1 MNEQNENKNTE
12 LDPIQ
17 EEKKEFGD
25 VVENVQE
32 SKEENDWLMEDKN
45 QGDGKETENSS
56 QEGETPASE
65 AETTQEDTVEV
76 DPWESF
82 DDSTEVRECSC
93 QYEPPYG
100 EPVSSDSA
108 TEKKSKKAS
117 KGSKGFVAL
126 IISIVIVLSFVAG
139 AVAGRLISDDE
150 NRFPTLAGSN
160 GSGSQTHSTFAAV
173 VEEVAASVVEIEGS
187 GSGVII
193 DQRGYILTNEHV
205 VSDFVANDLKITVVL
220 HDGKTQ
226 CVAEYVGGD
235 AKYDVAVLKI
245 ETSASLSV
253 AKIGKSSDLKV
264 GDEVLAIGNPLATLG
279 GTVTNG
285 IISAKDRQIRVENSL
300 MTLLQ
305 TNAEINPGNSG
316 GGLFNMSGELIGIVN
331 AKQFATGIEGLG
343 FAIPIDLAWGY
354 AQDIMEYGYVTGK
367 PYIGISFVENS
378 KGGVYIT
385 SSTNKLLKEGDQ
397 ILVMDGNPINK
408 ISDMYPVIDSM
419 KVGDV
424 IEMTVLRGGERLTL
438 DIEVVEYKPA
448 E

>member
-1 MNEQNENKNTE
+1 MMSEQNENKNTE
-12 LDPIQ
+12 LDPIL
-17 EEKKEFGD
+17 EENKEFSD

-32 SKEENDWLMEDKN
+32 SREENSALLEDENKA
-45 QGDGKETENSS
+45 DGEEAEAPA
-56 QEGETPASE
+56 QEGETSASQEESLGEDAVTATSSDISNGSTTE
-65 AETTQEDTVEV
+65 AV
-76 DPWESF
+76 
-82 DDSTEVRECSC
+82 ECSC
-93 QYEPPYG
+93 RYEPPYG
-100 EPVSSDSA
+100 EPVSPEIA
-108 TEKKSKKAS
+108 IQKKPKKSA
-117 KGSKGFVAL
+117 KGLIAL
-126 IISIVIVLSFVAG
+126 IIAISIVLAFIAG
-139 AVAGRLISDDE
+139 AVAGQWFLE
-150 NRFPTLAGSN
+150 NDSKFPIPAGN
-160 GSGSQTHSTFAAV
+160 DGHGSQTHSTFSAV
-173 VEEVAASVVEIEGS
+173 VEEVAGSVVEIEGS

-193 DQRGYILTNEHV
+193 DERGYILTNEHV
-205 VSDFVANDLKITVVL
+205 VSDFVTNKQKIVVVL
-220 HDGKTQ
+220 HDGKTK

-235 AKYDVAVLKI
+235 AKYDIAVLKI
-245 ETSASLSV
+245 ETSEALSV

-285 IISAKDRQIRVENSL
+285 IISAKDRQIRVEHSL

-367 PYIGISFVENS
+367 PYIGISFVENA

-385 SSTNKLLKEGDQ
+385 SSTNELLKEGDQ
-397 ILVMDGNPINK
+397 ILVIDGNPINK
-408 ISDMYPVIDSM
+408 ISDMYPTIDAM

-424 IEMTVLRGGERLTL
+424 IKMTVQRDGTQLNLE
-438 DIEVVEYKPA
+438 IEVVEYKPA
-448 E
+448 Q